1 MVQEYTILNL
11 SSRQTFHG
19 IFILLIIKRLTQ
31 YGSGIYNIK
40 SFFKINVHGIFIL
53 LIIKRLTKYG
63 SGIYNIKSFFK
74 INVSWY
80 FHTINY

>member
-40 SFFKINVHGIFIL
+40 SFFKINV
-53 LIIKRLTKYG
+53 
-63 SGIYNIKSFFK
+63 
-74 INVSWY
+74 SWY